1 MHWVMNKVL
10 GPVRFPCNY
19 SINDSFREENPV
31 KAVGCTQGP
40 IRLYDLRET
49 PPDEPRTKPAP
60 TPPST
65 PHHPIHSFLLS
76 FGPAQSFSGWLFGAG
91 GSPGAA
97 AFSFSVP
104 LSVTQGYLLTGLAL
118 LAEEFCLH

>member
-49 PPDEPRTKPAP
+49 PQMNHAP
-60 TPPST
+60 SLPPPHLLPLITLST
-65 PHHPIHSFLLS
+65 
-76 FGPAQSFSGWLFGAG
+76 
-91 GSPGAA
+91 
-97 AFSFSVP
+97 AFS
-104 LSVTQGYLLTGLAL
+104 LAL
-118 LAEEFCLH
+118 ALPRASLAGSLGQAGPLELQPFPSQCRCRSLKGIC